1 MHCFAIPAIA
11 RPAPAAVPVG
21 TRWSSAA
28 LALLL
33 AACVHSPQAAVPPVS
48 SSLPPASHA
57 HAGSGSGCSEMPG
70 GRAALDGVAREL
82 QAQGMA
88 LEATCPVAAGEWVV
102 RVRVVDGMKASKVVR
117 GPLADGHDVDM
128 GTPAGVRQGGA
139 ELAARGFSPD
149 VLHNRQWLRTLMAR
163 HEFDNAA
170 DAWWRFAQRARVPA
184 PTAETDLAAR

>member
-11 RPAPAAVPVG
+11 RPASAAVPVG

-33 AACVHSPQAAVPPVS
+33 AACAHSPQAAVPHPS
-48 SSLPPASHA
+48 ASLPQSAQA
-57 HAGSGSGCSEMPG
+57 HAASGCSETPG
-70 GRAALDGVAREL
+70 GRAALNGVAREL

-88 LEATCPVAAGEWVV
+88 LEATCPAAAGEWVV

-117 GPLADGHDVDM
+117 GPLADGHEVDM
-128 GTPAGVRQGGA
+128 GTPAGVRQVGA
-139 ELAARGFSPD
+139 EPAARGFSPD